1 MSVMNPKIQ
10 INIESEKKRFNEHI
24 NIKGNN
30 NIFFSG
36 VFGSG
41 KTYFLEKFFNENPQY
56 ECYIISP
63 VKYSISPS
71 DNIFS
76 YIKYDIGITLFSKDI
91 SFDKTDYSLTQTSG
105 LYYQNNYL
113 EFLDHLLYVGSRV
126 DQELNLIEK
135 FVSYFKKIFK
145 KLTVYNKDINI
156 DDKKELH
163 KFLFSLTTQRNSLY
177 EEDLITQMISHYIGL
192 NDKEKV
198 LIIDDLDRLDPD
210 HIFRLLNVF
219 SSHLE
224 IEKSEINKLG
234 FTKLI
239 LVGDL
244 NNIRRIYHHRFGQ
257 DVDFEGYFDKF
268 YSTEIFYLNNLSST
282 LDTMSDILKEIL
294 PGDKQNPSDPFY
306 RIIEFIL
313 LELLHNTK
321 FNLRSL
327 LNLVNVD
334 YEMSIKQ
341 LTYKRQIK
349 YCSKNYVVYEV
360 FLFLTRLIG
369 DHNKVLKL
377 FEEYI
382 VQKPLDNI
390 KSEDLR
396 DYRHFLSYDCSGDI
410 VGGETKYID
419 EPYSIDYVL
428 DHFTGEY
435 NLFYGKILR
444 INEIDIEK
452 IDFPVKFPLSK
463 LINRCYLRFISE
475 QRFQV

>member
-1 MSVMNPKIQ
+1 MSVKTPKIQ
-10 INIESEKKRFNEHI
+10 INIESEKKRFKDHLKI
-24 NIKGNN
+24 QGNN

-41 KTYFLEKFFNENPQY
+41 KTYFLEEFFNENPQY

-76 YIKYDIGITLFSKDI
+76 YIKYDIGITLFTKDI

-113 EFLDHLLYVGSRV
+113 EFLDHLLYVGSKV

-135 FVSYFKKIFK
+135 FVSYFRKIFK

-177 EEDLITQMISHYIGL
+177 EEDLITQMISYYISL
-192 NDKEKV
+192 NDREKV

-257 DVDFEGYFDKF
+257 DVDFDGYIDKF
-268 YSTEIFYLNNLSST
+268 YSTEVFYLNNLSTIIST
-282 LDTMSDILKEIL
+282 LSDILKCIL
-294 PGDKQNPSDPFY
+294 PNDKQDPSYLFY
-306 RIIEFIL
+306 TITEFIL
-313 LELLHNTK
+313 TELLLYTK

-327 LNLVNVD
+327 LNLVNSEYNLEYKEV
-334 YEMSIKQ
+334 K
-341 LTYKRQIK
+341 YKRHIQ
-349 YCSKNYVVYEV
+349 YSTKNYVVYEV
-360 FLFLTRLIG
+360 FVFLTRLIG
-369 DHNKVLKL
+369 DQNKLLKL
-377 FEEYI
+377 FEDY
-382 VQKPLDNI
+382 VLQKPIEYVKHKDLD
-390 KSEDLR
+390 
-396 DYRHFLSYDCSGDI
+396 DYRHFLSFYHTGI
-410 VGGETKYID
+410 GNGVETMYTHNQ
-419 EPYSIDYVL
+419 YSIEYNIN
-428 DHFTGEY
+428 HFKGEY
-435 NLFYGKILR
+435 NIFYGDVIS
-444 INEIDIEK
+444 INNEELDK
-452 IDFPVKFPLSK
+452 IDFPIEFPISQ
-463 LINRCYLRFISE
+463 LICDCYIRFISIK
-475 QRFQV
+475 RFQD